1 MREGRKRGHLP
12 WGVGVV
18 VHVAV
23 SSLGQSDVF
32 VVDAIDGAD
41 LEAAGG
47 SDGHSSGVDAC
58 FLARGDVCADQIA
71 GSEAEVL
78 LAA

>member
-1 MREGRKRGHLP
+1 MREGRKRGHLL

-23 SSLGQSDVF
+23 SSLGQGDVF

-41 LEAAGG
+41 FEAAGG
-47 SDGHSSGVDAC
+47 SDGHSSGVGAC
-58 FLARGDVCADQIA
+58 FLAGGDVCADHVA